1 MTKIDNLKKDLK
13 TMHDLETLT
22 NMLQQTAARSIS
34 QMRESILDSRPFFSE
49 VWRIYGTLKQLT
61 PPSPEVVHKHLVV
74 GIGIDWGMPGS
85 LLHRLISETERIQK
99 EHEADLLIVGKMA
112 HSHFRSNSQQTIHF
126 FPAPKDPTLAD
137 IQPIY
142 KVVASYAKVTI
153 VYPQFES
160 LSKQPIKTASFSLN
174 DPVDSLEDSAQKVDH
189 SSDDILISP
198 ERFIIDPDPQS
209 ISNYLNEAVVGL
221 TVHHYFAEAA
231 LAYNAAQMVA
241 MRNSHNNAKQES
253 RSLQLKYNGARRAL
267 IDSKIRELYG
277 TRIVTNIKKKE
288 KHR

>member
-1 MTKIDNLKKDLK
+1 MTKIDGLKNELTTMRNL
-13 TMHDLETLT
+13 EALT

-49 VWRIYGTLKQLT
+49 VWRIYGILKQLT

-74 GIGIDWGMPGS
+74 GIGVDWGMPGN
-85 LLHRLISETERIQK
+85 LLHRLVAETERIQK
-99 EHEADLLIVGKMA
+99 EHEADLLIAGKMA
-112 HSHFRSNSQQTIHF
+112 HGHFRTKTQQTVHF
-126 FPAPKDPTLAD
+126 FSSPKDPTLAD

-160 LSKQPIKTASFSLN
+160 LSRQPIKTASFSLS
-174 DPVDSLEDSAQKVDH
+174 DPSASLEEQNGDTSSAQSKHD
-189 SSDDILISP
+189 SITAQ
-198 ERFIIDPDPQS
+198 RFIIDPNPQE

-221 TVHHYFAEAA
+221 TVHHYFAESS

-241 MRNSHNNAKQES
+241 MRNSHDNAKQES
-253 RSLQLKYNGARRAL
+253 KRLLLRYNSARRAL

-277 TRIVTNIKKKE
+277 TRIALKAKKRE
-288 KHR
+288 TE